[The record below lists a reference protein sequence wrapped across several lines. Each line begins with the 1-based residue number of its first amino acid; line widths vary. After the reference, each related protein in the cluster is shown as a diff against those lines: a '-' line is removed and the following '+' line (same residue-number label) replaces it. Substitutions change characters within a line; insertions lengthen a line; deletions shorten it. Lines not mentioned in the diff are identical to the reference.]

1 MRKPPIRSHSRPI
14 RIGFALKTIKNRLF
28 HELAPGFIAA
38 TALRQLQTAILFSR
52 GTILHEKVSFLCR
65 RGTILHEKVSF
76 LCRRETILHE
86 KVSFLRR
93 RETILHEKESFL
105 RRRETILHEK
115 DTVLREKVFAPPRP
129 VGPPRP
135 ASKSPGLP
143 VSKSRGAAAL
153 SALALRSLRREALL
167 PVCFSQS
174 LIVSES
180 RSLAI
185 RAFPCLD
192 RENLS

>member
-38 TALRQLQTAILFSR
+38 TALRQLQTAILFS
-52 GTILHEKVSFLCR
+52 